1 MRASARVRANRANA
15 KRSTGPISKDGKLRS
30 ARNAYK
36 HGFTIPAGMLPEYQP
51 AVNAYVALLVGD
63 DASNEIRAAAITFAE
78 AQVDIDRVRRRR
90 QALYEDGKARE
101 KQPTRRERSRS
112 IRAQLKYLN
121 GFLKL
126 FEESGQDTLPG
137 VSQQE
142 FDANYKA
149 LSCEP
154 KPVSLEAGM
163 GVLAPQL
170 LKLWRYEKR
179 AMARRDKAAEH
190 LQLLRSAA
198 DAKAG

>member
-15 KRSTGPISKDGKLRS
+15 KRSTGPKSKDGKLRS
-30 ARNAYK
+30 ALNAYK
-36 HGFTIPAGMLPEYQP
+36 HGLTIPAGMLPEYEP
-51 AVNAYVALLVGD
+51 AVKAYVALLVGH
-63 DASNEIRAAAITFAE
+63 DASNEIRASAIAFAE

-90 QALYEDGKARE
+90 HALYEDEKARE

-112 IRAQLKYLN
+112 LRAQLKYLD

-126 FEESGQDTLPG
+126 FEASGQDTLPG
-137 VSQQE
+137 VSQHE
-142 FDANYKA
+142 VVANYKA

-154 KPVSLEAGM
+154 KPVGLAAGM

-190 LQLLRSAA
+190 LHLLCSSAA
-198 DAKAG
+198 AKAG